1 MALFNNIG
9 SLMGMLMQPNQN
21 QESKQLADR
30 AGVDT
35 SDFAKIASIGLPL
48 LLQGINKNNQSSSG
62 LESFNQAL
70 TQHQTRN
77 SYDNLNQF
85 TQNVDTEDGD
95 KIVGHVFSGQ
105 KDSISSSL
113 ADRLGVSPDTVKRTL
128 AVLAPIALKYLADKK
143 RENNLDAQG
152 VQQET
157 QNITREAAQQVRTIN
172 KDDQKDFGLLGDLLG
187 FGDDKKPNEEKD
199 HGLLGDIMDFFK

>member
-1 MALFNNIG
+1 
-9 SLMGMLMQPNQN
+9 MGMLMQPNQN

-143 RENNLDAQG
+143 RDNNLDAQG

-157 QNITREAAQQVRTIN
+157 QNITREAAQQVRSIN
-172 KDDQKDFGLLGDLLG
+172 RDDQKDYGLLGGLLG

>member
-143 RENNLDAQG
+143 RDNNLDAQG

-157 QNITREAAQQVRTIN
+157 QNITREAAQQVRSIN
-172 KDDQKDFGLLGDLLG
+172 RDDQKDYGLLGGLLG

-199 HGLLGDIMDFFK
+199 HGILGDIMDFFK

>member
-105 KDSISSSL
+105 KDSISTSL

-143 RENNLDAQG
+143 RDNNLDAQG

-157 QNITREAAQQVRTIN
+157 QNITREAAQQVRSIN
-172 KDDQKDFGLLGDLLG
+172 RDDQKDYGLLGGLLG

>member
-21 QESKQLADR
+21 QESKQLANR

-143 RENNLDAQG
+143 RDNNLDAQG

-157 QNITREAAQQVRTIN
+157 QNITREAAQQVRSIN
-172 KDDQKDFGLLGDLLG
+172 RDDQKDYGLLGGLLG

>member
-1 MALFNNIG
+1 
-9 SLMGMLMQPNQN
+9 MGMLMQPNQN

>member
-143 RENNLDAQG
+143 RDNNLDAQG

-157 QNITREAAQQVRTIN
+157 QNITREAAQQVRSIN
-172 KDDQKDFGLLGDLLG
+172 RDDQKDYGLLGGLLG